1 MRKSTRKDSWWVTWK
16 LFDDHNEQIRW
27 CQITLVTLW
36 ENSDK
41 GSCSYYY
48 HGLKSWKKKHCK
60 KWFGP
65 QSLHLWQHTNTQ
77 KGCGSALTPNGTFMR
92 WIIQVFTQSMEKDAN
107 SFTDNL
113 IQRSEKM
120 TIHVPNTLRRET
132 KRKSWNNFSRCYK
145 FLLLHLYRVK
155 WSVVSW
161 VQETTTWAKS
171 SLSFL

>member
-41 GSCSYYY
+41 GRFSYYD

-60 KWFGP
+60 KMIWHP
-65 QSLHLWQHTNTQ
+65 KSPPMAAHTERVR
-77 KGCGSALTPNGTFMR
+77 K
-92 WIIQVFTQSMEKDAN
+92 VFTQSMEKDAN

-120 TIHVPNTLRRET
+120 TIHVPIMLRRET
-132 KRKSWNNFSRCYK
+132 KRKSWNNFSRCSK
-145 FLLLHLYRVK
+145 FHLLHLYRVK
-155 WSVVSW
+155 WSVGSW

-171 SLSFL
+171 SLFLII